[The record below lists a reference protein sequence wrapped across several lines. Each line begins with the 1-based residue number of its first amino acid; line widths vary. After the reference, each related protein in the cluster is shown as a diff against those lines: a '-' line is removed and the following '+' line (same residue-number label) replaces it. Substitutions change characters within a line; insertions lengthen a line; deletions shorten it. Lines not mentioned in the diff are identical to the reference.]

1 MKKTLMLKLLATGKI
16 SISEGQL
23 TFGNESFNL
32 LPAIFLSTLTEKYH
46 DNEELHKLYLIS
58 WLWGYDTV
66 QTVKQNLGVE
76 DPDEIYKVG
85 MDFAQDMGI
94 GLYDTHDYH
103 PGRYTSFKIESNP
116 YFRHM
121 NQEKYEKPID
131 YIIAGA
137 MGGGGSHVHEDVC
150 QTVELKC
157 MIVGNEVC
165 DFLTG
170 TKEELGDRGLW
181 ESAEERYELEKMLEF
196 QKDVLENYQKSNSEK
211 FVDKL
216 VKLLNEI

>member
-1 MKKTLMLKLLATGKI
+1 MLKLLATGKL
-16 SISEGQL
+16 SISKGQL
-23 TFGNESFNL
+23 TFGNSSFNL
-32 LPAIFLSTLTEKYH
+32 LPAVFLSTLTEKYH
-46 DNEELHKLYLIS
+46 RDDELHKLYLIS

-66 QTVKQNLGVE
+66 QAVKQNLGIE
-76 DPDEIYKVG
+76 DPEEVYKVG

-103 PGRYTSFKIESNP
+103 PGKYTSFKIESNP
-116 YFRHM
+116 YFKHM
-121 NQEKYEKPID
+121 NQEKYEEPID
-131 YIIAGA
+131 YIISGA
-137 MGGGGSHVHEDVC
+137 MAGGGSHVHQDVC

-170 TKEELGDRGLW
+170 TREELEERGLW
-181 ESAEERYELEKMLEF
+181 EEADNRYKLNKVLEF
-196 QKDVLENYQKSNSEK
+196 QRDVYKNYQKSNSEE

-216 VKLLNEI
+216 VKLLDEI

>member
-1 MKKTLMLKLLATGKI
+1 MKKTLMLKLLATGKL

-23 TFGNESFNL
+23 SLGDTSFNL
-32 LPAIFLSTLTEKYH
+32 LPAVFLSTLTEQYH
-46 DNEELHKLYLIS
+46 ESGELHKLYLIS

-66 QTVKQNLGVE
+66 QSVKRNLGL
-76 DPDEIYKVG
+76 DEPEEVYKVG

-103 PGRYTSFKIESNP
+103 PGRYTRFKIETNP
-116 YFRHM
+116 YFKHLKH
-121 NQEKYEKPID
+121 EKFDKPID

-137 MGGGGSHVHEDVC
+137 MAGGGSHVHEDVC

-170 TKEELGDRGLW
+170 TEEELKDRGLW
-181 ESAEERYELEKMLEF
+181 SKAEERYDLEKILEF
-196 QKDVLENYQKSNSEK
+196 QKDVYANYEKSNSEE
-211 FVDKL
+211 FVEKL
-216 VKLLNEI
+216 VQLLDEL

>member
-1 MKKTLMLKLLATGKI
+1 MLKLLATGKLNI
-16 SISEGQL
+16 SKGQL
-23 TFGNESFNL
+23 TFGNSSFNL
-32 LPAIFLSTLTEKYH
+32 LPAVFLSTLTEKYH
-46 DNEELHKLYLIS
+46 GDDELHKLYLIS

-66 QTVKQNLGVE
+66 QAVKQNLGIE
-76 DPDEIYKVG
+76 DPEEVYKVG

-103 PGRYTSFKIESNP
+103 PGKYTSFKIESNP
-116 YFRHM
+116 YFKHM
-121 NQEKYEKPID
+121 NQEKYEEPID
-131 YIIAGA
+131 YIISGA
-137 MGGGGSHVHEDVC
+137 MAGGGSHVHQDVC

-170 TKEELGDRGLW
+170 TREELEERGLW
-181 ESAEERYELEKMLEF
+181 EEADNRYELNKVLEF
-196 QKDVLENYQKSNSEK
+196 QRDVYKNYQKSNSEE

-216 VKLLNEI
+216 VQLLDEI

>member
-1 MKKTLMLKLLATGKI
+1 MKKTLMLKLLATGKL
-16 SISEGQL
+16 SISKGQL
-23 TFGNESFNL
+23 TFGNSSFNL
-32 LPAIFLSTLTEKYH
+32 LPAVFLSTLTEKYH
-46 DNEELHKLYLIS
+46 RDDELHKLYLIS

-66 QTVKQNLGVE
+66 QAVKQNLGIE
-76 DPDEIYKVG
+76 DPEEVYKVG

-103 PGRYTSFKIESNP
+103 PGKYTSFKIESNP
-116 YFRHM
+116 YFKHM
-121 NQEKYEKPID
+121 NQEKYEEPID
-131 YIIAGA
+131 YIISGA
-137 MGGGGSHVHEDVC
+137 MAGGGSHVHQDVC

-170 TKEELGDRGLW
+170 TREELEERGLW
-181 ESAEERYELEKMLEF
+181 EEADDRYRLNKVSEF
-196 QKDVLENYQKSNSEK
+196 QRDVYNNYQKSNSEE

-216 VKLLNEI
+216 VQLLDEI